1 MKWQRIAA
9 VLLTTGGLLM
19 TGTGCSSIDTR
30 SPSAQTEEAKS
41 WIAQQMKL
49 KQASINEWEKMADQ
63 AKSSPADQAVSQL
76 AVNVLSKN
84 VASLIA
90 ENGKNKPALL
100 ASVMKKEKVSEPTN
114 LPSLASLTLAAKNQ
128 LDGGKTLY
136 RLEGK
141 VFTSVPERLY
151 PVTIVVRVS
160 KQGHIEYFDIDR

>member
-9 VLLTTGGLLM
+9 VLLTTGGLLI
-19 TGTGCSSIDTR
+19 TGTGCSTIDTR

-49 KQASINEWEKMADQ
+49 KQASINEWEKRADQ
-63 AKSSPADQAVSQL
+63 AKSSPADLAISQL

-100 ASVMKKEKVSEPTN
+100 ASVMKKEKGSEPTN

-141 VFTSVPERLY
+141 VFTSVPDRLY
-151 PVTIVVRVS
+151 PVTIIVRVS